1 MHHKLLF
8 FLVIPLLAVG
18 CNGSEGKPKDDK
30 GYKYISVHQ
39 NPDKVEYIVGEYFD
53 PTGLILTA
61 TNKKDEQSH
70 IEYAGNEDLF
80 TFSPSLT
87 TKLKVEDTKV
97 TVTFEKLTTEVTIKV
112 EEEVLNKFTV
122 DFNTVHQQEGTVKPV
137 GQTGDEA
144 AMEKLLATFNT
155 YYFTDEDIAV
165 SSISGG
171 YLQIQNI
178 DITAS
183 RLAVQTM
190 ILTSRSN
197 DLDFTFTFSTK
208 IKKVTFVCEAYCKY
222 ISYTSTYNVDHDTS
236 LTVNG
241 TKKNISTH
249 TASDVDETQN
259 LTYSVNNKSIRM
271 VVPNEYVGDTAVQR
285 LMLHQMILE
294 Y

>member
-8 FLVIPLLAVG
+8 FLIVPLLAVG
-18 CNGSEGKPKDDK
+18 CNGNEGKSKDDK

-39 NPDKVEYIVGEYFD
+39 NPDKVEYIAGEYFD

-61 TNKKDEQSH
+61 TDKKDVQTQ
-70 IEYAGNEDLF
+70 IEYAGNEELF

-87 TKLKVEDTKV
+87 TKLKVEDIKV
-97 TVTFEKLTTEVTIKV
+97 TVTFEKLTTEITIKV
-112 EEEVLNKFTV
+112 EEEELNKFTV
-122 DFNTVHQQEGTVKPV
+122 DFNAVHEQEGTVKPV
-137 GQTGDEA
+137 GQTGDES

-155 YYFTDEDIAV
+155 YYFTDEDIAL

-222 ISYTSTYNVDHDTS
+222 ISYTGVYNVDHDTS
-236 LTVNG
+236 LTING
-241 TKKNISTH
+241 TKKNISAH

-259 LTYSVNNKSIRM
+259 LTFTVNNKSVHM
-271 VVPNEYVGDTAVQR
+271 VVPNNYLAETVVQR
-285 LMLHQMILE
+285 VLLHKMILE